1 MLPAYGLHGHIR
13 NNNLKSAILLAG
25 FLVLTAAF
33 WYALCLIWT
42 AFAWT
47 PPDMAGDATID
58 QRVLIVAAHTI
69 CVALERWY
77 IPLGAGLAWLSIAYA
92 FHANMIRVA
101 MGTKELTRRQ
111 HPKLYNMVER
121 LAIEAGLPM
130 PRIEV
135 MNTGALNAYAAGL
148 SPETATIA
156 VTRGLI
162 QSLTPAELE
171 AVLAHEMTHIRNR
184 DVRLMVVALVMAGGL
199 TFVGE
204 MAGQAFRPRSNSGW
218 HVGDISDAGIGLPDL
233 TNSEGEG
240 PVAAGALL
248 VSLVSIVLAIGLL
261 ATVHLFAL
269 LSKFAISRSREYM
282 ADAGAVELTKNPDAL
297 ISALMKISG
306 NDAVP
311 RVPASLRA
319 MMISNPLE
327 GLFSTHPSIADRV
340 AALQGKAGGRM
351 PEPVRRVL
359 WGKAS
364 PATDST
370 LDSAMAEPWEASPS
384 PQPATG
390 FLKSAPTVGFGRRR
404 RRVQAA

>member
-13 NNNLKSAILLAG
+13 NNNLKSALLLVG
-25 FLVLTAAF
+25 FLVLTATF
-33 WYALCLIWT
+33 WYALCVLWSAITWS
-42 AFAWT
+42 
-47 PPDMAGDATID
+47 PPRLPDATTIE
-58 QRVLIVAAHTI
+58 QRVLHVAAHAI
-69 CVALERWY
+69 EVALGSWY
-77 IPLGAGLAWLSIAYA
+77 IPLVAGLAWLAIAYA
-92 FHANMIRVA
+92 FQANMIRMA
-101 MGTKELTRRQ
+101 MGTKETTRRQ

-130 PRIEV
+130 PRIEI
-135 MNTGALNAYAAGL
+135 MNTSALNAYAAGL

-162 QSLTPAELE
+162 QSLSPAELE
-171 AVLAHEMTHIRNR
+171 AVLAHEMTHILNR
-184 DVRLMVVALVMAGGL
+184 DVRLMVVAIVMAGGL

-233 TNSEGEG
+233 TSSDGEG

-248 VSLVSIVLAIGLL
+248 VTLVSIVLAIGLL

-269 LSKFAISRSREYM
+269 LSKFAISRSREYL

-306 NDAVP
+306 HDAVP

-319 MMISNPLE
+319 MMISNPFE
-327 GLFSTHPSIADRV
+327 GLFSTHPSISDRV
-340 AALQGKAGGRM
+340 AKLQEMAGGRI
-351 PEPVRRVL
+351 PEPDQSIRWFGGEQPANFPVPQP
-359 WGKAS
+359 WG
-364 PATDST
+364 ATP
-370 LDSAMAEPWEASPS
+370 SAR
-384 PQPATG
+384 PATG
-390 FLKSAPTVGFGRRR
+390 FLPQATLAGFGRRR
-404 RRVQAA
+404 RRARVA

>member
-13 NNNLKSAILLAG
+13 NNNLKSALLLAG
-25 FLVLTAAF
+25 FMVLTAAF
-33 WYALCLIWT
+33 WYALCVMWSAITWS
-42 AFAWT
+42 
-47 PPDMAGDATID
+47 PPHLPDATTIE
-58 QRVLIVAAHTI
+58 QRVLLVAVHSI
-69 CVALERWY
+69 EVALGSWY
-77 IPLGAGLAWLSIAYA
+77 VPLGTGIAWLAIAYA
-92 FHANMIRVA
+92 FQANMIRLA
-101 MGTKELTRRQ
+101 MGTKETTRRQ

-130 PRIEV
+130 PRIEI

-162 QSLTPAELE
+162 QSLSPAELE
-171 AVLAHEMTHIRNR
+171 AVLAHEMTHIQNR
-184 DVRLMVVALVMAGGL
+184 DVRLMVVAIVMAGGL

-233 TNSEGEG
+233 TSSDGEG

-248 VSLVSIVLAIGLL
+248 VTLVSIVLAIGLL

-306 NDAVP
+306 HDAVP

-319 MMISNPLE
+319 MMISNPFE
-327 GLFSTHPSIADRV
+327 GLFSTHPSISDRI
-340 AALQGKAGGRM
+340 AKLQAMAGGRL
-351 PEPVRRVL
+351 PEPEQGIR
-359 WGKAS
+359 WFGG
-364 PATDST
+364 
-370 LDSAMAEPWEASPS
+370 E
-384 PQPATG
+384 QPANFPVPQRWGATPGAQPAAG
-390 FLKSAPTVGFGRRR
+390 FLPQATLAGFGRRR
-404 RRVQAA
+404 RRARVA